1 MWPLAPRNSPCV
13 RDLQQGN
20 NQYNVVWLPWWRP
33 RSLFAGGQIIL
44 FNTGV
49 QQPRI
54 RDKQML
60 DGRTGE
66 KEAGRVDGTGSFLPS
81 CGRPAPP
88 VSALVCSCDVSSMGL
103 TGFRVCRLWGLSAYF
118 FMYLF
123 FLRALSTARAA
134 PSVLWWWPH
143 PSLIS
148 SKLSSSSCRVFE
160 AGSMRKR
167 KIKIPLHS

>member
-1 MWPLAPRNSPCV
+1 
-13 RDLQQGN
+13 
-20 NQYNVVWLPWWRP
+20 
-33 RSLFAGGQIIL
+33 
-44 FNTGV
+44 
-49 QQPRI
+49 
-54 RDKQML
+54 ML

-103 TGFRVCRLWGLSAYF
+103 TGFRVCSLWGLSAYF

-160 AGSMRKR
+160 AGSLSSPSSPHSCSCLSSFHRSGLALVFPFWPWVLWGCVC
-167 KIKIPLHS
+167 IPCVYVQHRCVYIASLTQWT